1 MHSATLHVRDSKGRR
16 TVNIGKPVFTIGRRR
31 DRDLVVEGVEV
42 SREHAVI
49 RRSAD
54 ALVLRDTS
62 RLGTFVNGTQVTECE
77 LHPGDAVRLGRGGGA
92 DLLLLAEDGIVPEY
106 SWTTT
111 TAVRDL
117 QHVATL
123 LDGLRAIGAARVL
136 DDVLALVLDSAL
148 EISGAERGF
157 IMLADDRRELQL
169 TQARG
174 AGRQTLAGPFATSQR
189 IPSEV
194 YASGLPRFAPD
205 LRVESPVENARTMD
219 LRIRSVLC
227 LPLRLVRRV
236 ARADDAAEEKR
247 IGVLYLDSQEPGALL
262 SGPRRM
268 ALETLATEAAQAIE
282 NARLYR
288 AALEK
293 AALERELRIAAEIQQ
308 ALMPRATRT
317 GTYFE
322 AASATL
328 PCRSIGGDFFDYV
341 HGAPWGLRFVLG
353 DVAGKGPPAAL
364 LSALV
369 QGMLA
374 QTALETPMSETVS
387 RINLGLLE
395 RAIEAR
401 FVTLFCARLAP
412 TGALV
417 YCNGGHNPPLVVGAG
432 GVRRLTTGGPV
443 VGMFEGAKFE
453 QDSVV
458 MAPGDWV
465 VAFSDGLSEARNA
478 REDEFGESRILDTVS
493 RHLGDTADVMVAS
506 LLDDVERFSVG
517 VPQLDDITVLAVR
530 YEGA

>member
-1 MHSATLHVRDSKGRR
+1 MRSATLHVRDSKGQR
-16 TVNIGKPVFTIGRRR
+16 TVTIGKPVFTIGRHEG
-31 DRDLVVEGVEV
+31 RDLVVDGVEV
-42 SREHAVI
+42 SREHAAI
-49 RRSAD
+49 RRSGD

-62 RLGTFVNGTQVTECE
+62 RLGTFVNGTQITERE
-77 LHPGDAVRLGRGGGA
+77 LHPGDAIRLGRGGGA
-92 DLLLLAEDGIVPEY
+92 DLLLLAEDGIVPDY

-157 IMLADDRRELQL
+157 IMLANDRRELQL
-169 TQARG
+169 TLARG
-174 AGRQTLAGPFATSQR
+174 AGRKTLAGPFATSEK
-189 IPSEV
+189 IPREV
-194 YASGLPRFAPD
+194 YASGLPRFAPN
-205 LRVESPVENARTMD
+205 LSPVENARTVD
-219 LRIRSVLC
+219 LLRIRSVLC

-236 ARADDAAEEKR
+236 DRADEAAEEKR
-247 IGVLYLDSQEPGALL
+247 IGVLYLDSAEPGPLL
-262 SGPRRM
+262 SGSRRM
-268 ALETLATEAAQAIE
+268 ALETLATEASQAIE

-288 AALEK
+288 VAIEK

-317 GTYFE
+317 GAHFE
-322 AASATL
+322 AGAATL

-374 QTALETPMSETVS
+374 QTAPETPMSETVS
-387 RINLGLLE
+387 RINRGLLE

-412 TGALV
+412 DGVLA

-432 GVRRLTTGGPV
+432 GVGRLTTGGPV
-443 VGMFEGAKFE
+443 AGMFEGAEFE
-453 QDSVV
+453 QACVT
-458 MAPGDWV
+458 MAAGDWV

-478 REDEFGESRILDTVS
+478 SDDEFGESRIADTVS
-493 RHLGDTADVMVAS
+493 RHLGDPADVMVAS
-506 LLDDVERFSVG
+506 LLREVERFSAG

-530 YEGA
+530 YKGA